1 MLCGQKKPLPASGIF
16 RLWIRTVSTS
26 FDYQS
31 DWHCAKTGE
40 ILHAPKASLITS
52 QIDTAP
58 KPQSHFPHMEA
69 VWLPVRLTLR
79 QNYYFGI
86 APLDFVWLPVRL
98 TLRQNEQWG
107 DLMVMPVWLP
117 VRLTLRQNAIA
128 RAEREKGSLI
138 TSQIDTA
145 PKPQRR
151 SLLSRRVWLPVR
163 LTLRQN
169 ARAVG
174 ISQSFVWLPVR
185 LTLRQNPVIRKP
197 SRKPVWLPVRLTLRQ
212 NQVVWHHRGR

>member
-1 MLCGQKKPLPASGIF
+1 MNTNCQYIVWLPV
-16 RLWIRTVSTS
+16 RLTLRQNWGDLARSES
-26 FDYQS
+26 QFDYQS
-31 DWHCAKTGE
+31 DWHCAKTAEPFSAYGGGL
-40 ILHAPKASLITS
+40 ITSQIDTAPKLLLWYCSPRFRLITS

-58 KPQSHFPHMEA
+58 KPITSLASFCA
-69 VWLPVRLTLR
+69 
-79 QNYYFGI
+79 
-86 APLDFVWLPVRL
+86 VWLPVRL

-145 PKPQRR
+145 PKPHRR
-151 SLLSRRVWLPVR
+151 SLLSRR
-163 LTLRQN
+163 
-169 ARAVG
+169 
-174 ISQSFVWLPVR
+174 VWLPVR

>member
-98 TLRQNEQWG
+98 TLRQNPSQAWQASVRFDYQSDWHCAKTSSG
-107 DLMVMPVWLP
+107 VTWWLCQFDYQSDWHCAK
-117 VRLTLRQNAIA
+117 TL
-128 RAEREKGSLI
+128 
-138 TSQIDTA
+138 
-145 PKPQRR
+145 
-151 SLLSRRVWLPVR
+151 
-163 LTLRQN
+163 
-169 ARAVG
+169 
-174 ISQSFVWLPVR
+174 
-185 LTLRQNPVIRKP
+185 
-197 SRKPVWLPVRLTLRQ
+197 
-212 NQVVWHHRGR
+212 